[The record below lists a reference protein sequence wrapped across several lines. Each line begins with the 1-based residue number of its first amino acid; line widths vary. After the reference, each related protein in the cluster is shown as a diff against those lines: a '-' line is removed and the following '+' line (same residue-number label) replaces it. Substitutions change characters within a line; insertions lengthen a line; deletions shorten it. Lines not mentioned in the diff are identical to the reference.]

1 MQFPPELL
9 TNCKNMNWLELAAC
23 DLCSRK
29 IKDPITPTKALKGTW
44 KPLCPPFPCHPPSQA
59 TKLRRESQGSIIEGM
74 KSLSPPSFP
83 PREACHIQFPQRL
96 LQSKD
101 NTCEERCHPPRP
113 CARRDCHLLAHPRGR
128 WRRQHH
134 LQMHEE
140 QPVLVGLEMQ
150 QRFPAACYPPDA
162 AVKSAV
168 SKHPLISSA
177 REDTHQ
183 PHLEKVI
190 STRVGS

>member
-9 TNCKNMNWLELAAC
+9 TNCKNMNWLELPAC

-44 KPLCPPFPCHPPSQA
+44 KLLCPPFPPHSPSKA
-59 TKLRRESQGSIIEGM
+59 TKLWRESQGSTM
-74 KSLSPPSFP
+74 KEMNPLFPLLSLQ
-83 PREACHIQFPQRL
+83 CHIQLPHQLPQ
-96 LQSKD
+96 SED
-101 NTCEERCHPPRP
+101 NTCQERCHMHISTW
-113 CARRDCHLLAHPRGR
+113 RDCHLLAHPRGW
-128 WRRQHH
+128 WRRQQH
-134 LQMHEE
+134 LQIHQEH
-140 QPVLVGLEMQ
+140 QVPVGLEME
-150 QRFPAACYPPDA
+150 QRFPAACYPPG

-177 REDTHQ
+177 WEDTHQ
-183 PHLEKVI
+183 PQLEKAI